1 MTPRPLDDDHR
12 PDALALDE
20 PPLDILLRRRRAS
33 IRSLMGRVEDAVAAP
48 VRSDPRGWLVRVDAE
63 VGGLRAAFDEHLAG
77 TEGPEGYYAS
87 LLAEAPRLSAAVR
100 RLVAEHRRMDAA
112 FAAVVAAQDRAGLA
126 SDGVDDVREAVV
138 DLLVLFS
145 RHRQHGSDL
154 LWEAYGFDVGGEA

>member
-12 PDALALDE
+12 PESLALEE

-48 VRSDPRGWLVRVDAE
+48 VRSDPQAWLVRVATE
-63 VGGLRAAFDEHLAG
+63 VGVLRAAFDEHLAG
-77 TEGPEGYYAS
+77 TEGPGGYYAG
-87 LLAEAPRLSAAVR
+87 LLADAPRLSGAVR

-112 FAAVVAAQDRAGLA
+112 FAAVSAAQARAA
-126 SDGVDDVREAVV
+126 HVDDVVDDVREAVV